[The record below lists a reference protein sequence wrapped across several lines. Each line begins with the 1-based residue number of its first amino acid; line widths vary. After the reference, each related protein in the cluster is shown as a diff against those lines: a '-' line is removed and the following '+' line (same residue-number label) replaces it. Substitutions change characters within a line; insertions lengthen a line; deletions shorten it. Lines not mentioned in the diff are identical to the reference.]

1 MSHIGLLFFGNFDM
15 TREPKQRVTELAQTT
30 VRDVR
35 SKTIRVRWLGTG
47 YRVELIGAGRAAK
60 VALCNSTEE
69 LRLIMREFGLGQ
81 PGVAQIYRE
90 LQVTRDVEVR
100 M

>member
-1 MSHIGLLFFGNFDM
+1 MLGLLFFGNFDV
-15 TREPKQRVTELAQTT
+15 TRESKEIVTELAQTT
-30 VRDVR
+30 VRVR

-69 LRLIMREFGLGQ
+69 LRLILREFGLGQ

-90 LQVTRDVEVR
+90 LQVSRDVEVR